1 MTNPLDLQSEPYAVF
16 GNISGQGLGK
26 ILGTPR
32 YDRLKIAL
40 RESVQNSW
48 DARVPDH
55 GPLRFRIDL
64 RTLGPEQVE
73 VLHRSMMTEFPD
85 QSPNSEILENSLRAD
100 SLRVLEISDFGT
112 SGLGG
117 PLRADVDPDSEITDF
132 VDFLRNVGSPRDKE
146 RGGGTYGYG
155 KTSLYVLSRC
165 RLICVHSVAEFRGEP
180 SERLM
185 ACCLGD
191 PFRNSGQLY
200 TGRHWWGREMGDGVV
215 DPLLGAEASEIAAVL
230 GLSDRANEVFGTSIL
245 IIDPDLEH
253 RSPRQAIDAVRE
265 SILWF
270 FWPKLVRYGDEAA
283 PMEFD
288 VRLDGTPYDMPS
300 LESSGPFS
308 LFAEAM
314 QKLKAGDEN
323 DVFDIECRNPKKELG
338 KLAVSRGFKQPRI
351 DFDTGDEKS
360 EMPSQS
366 SHIALM
372 RPAELVVNYLS
383 GEHLPSEMIE
393 YGGVFIC
400 DDDVESAFAAS
411 EPPAHDEWIPDYL
424 TGHDKT
430 FVNVAL
436 RRIRERLK
444 EFVAGEDPQ
453 PEGGDLD
460 RTALGPLADSLG
472 GLLIGQAGER
482 VSPGGTTTGS
492 RRTGQR
498 STGRVRPRVSRPVS
512 RGLKELPPGGTPCA
526 VFAITVTTTR
536 SESVSLEASVW
547 VLGLSGPG
555 PVDDDGPRIVGWFD
569 PADGGKRISK
579 ESHLTVDMENR
590 REFLVAV
597 SVPDDLGGTIDVRLR
612 EQE

>member
-1 MTNPLDLQSEPYAVF
+1 MTDPLDLQSEPYSVY

-32 YDRLKIAL
+32 HDRLKIAL

-48 DARVPDH
+48 DARVPDN

-73 VLHRSMMTEFPD
+73 VLRRSMLTEFPE
-85 QSPNSEILENSLRAD
+85 QSPSTENLKTSLGTD

-117 PLRADVDPDSEITDF
+117 PLRADVDADSEVTDF

-146 RGGGTYGYG
+146 HGGGTYGYG

-165 RLICVHSVAEFRGEP
+165 QLICVHTMAEVQGEP

-191 PFRNSGQLY
+191 PFSVSGRQF
-200 TGRHWWGREMGDGVV
+200 TGRHWWGRWADDEVV

-230 GLSDRANEVFGTSIL
+230 GLPDRRDEVFGTSIL

-253 RSPRQAIDAVRE
+253 RSPEQAVDAVRE

-270 FWPKLVRYGDEAA
+270 FWPKLVRYEDGSA

-288 VRLDGTPYDMPS
+288 VRLDGEPNDVPS
-300 LESSGPFS
+300 LESFGPFP
-308 LFAEAM
+308 LFTEAM
-314 QKLKAGDEN
+314 QKLKAGDED
-323 DVFDIECRNPKKELG
+323 DVFDIECRNPIKGLG
-338 KLAVSRGFKQPRI
+338 KLAVSRGFKKPRI
-351 DFDTGDEKS
+351 EFDTGDENS
-360 EMPSQS
+360 EMPGHS

-372 RPAELVVNYLS
+372 RPAELVVSYLT
-383 GEHLPSEMIE
+383 GERLPSELIE

-400 DDDVESAFAAS
+400 DDSVESAFAAS
-411 EPPAHDEWIPDYL
+411 EPPAHDEWVPDYL

-444 EFVAGEDPQ
+444 EFVVGRDPQ
-453 PEGGDLD
+453 PEGTDLD
-460 RTALGPLADSLG
+460 PTALGPLADSLG

-482 VSPGGTTTGS
+482 VVPGEPTPGS
-492 RRTGQR
+492 HRTGPR

-512 RGLKELPPGGTPCA
+512 AGLWEIKGTPCA
-526 VFAITVTTTR
+526 VFRITVTTTR
-536 SESVSLEASVW
+536 SELVSLGASAW
-547 VLGLSGPG
+547 VLGLGEDRQN
-555 PVDDDGPRIVGWFD
+555 DDDGPRIVGWFD
-569 PADGGKRISK
+569 PADDGRRISK
-579 ESHLTVDMENR
+579 ENHLTFDVEAR
-590 REFLVAV
+590 RELLVAV
-597 SVPDDLGGTIDVRLR
+597 SIPNDLGVTIDVRLR
-612 EQE
+612 EHE